1 VSAVPVLDIAAA
13 EMTKYEVAS
22 DGLAVRIGFVDA
34 SGQQCALALP
44 IECLSALLMTLP
56 ALATAALRAQFQ
68 DSSLRLVYPLEQ
80 FRLEAIAG
88 EPASILTLATPDG
101 YEVSFRVRPDTAA
114 ALHDATDSNVARL
127 ALLQ

>member
-1 VSAVPVLDIAAA
+1 MTACEVS
-13 EMTKYEVAS
+13 S
-22 DGLAVRIGFVDA
+22 DGLAVRLGFIDA

-44 IECLSALLMTLP
+44 IDCLLALLMTLP
-56 ALATAALRAQFQ
+56 DLATAALRAQYR
-68 DSSLRLVYPLEQ
+68 DSSLRIVYPLEQ

-101 YEVSFRVRPDTAA
+101 YEVSFRVRPETGA
-114 ALHDATDSNVARL
+114 ALHDATGADCERP

>member
-1 VSAVPVLDIAAA
+1 MSAVPVLDIAAA
-13 EMTKYEVAS
+13 EMTKCEVAS